1 MWSFGKPGFHL
12 QEGQMQHPDLFN
24 GSVLEG
30 IYIYTFQVGQSS
42 MHRAGAKE
50 LRREL
55 QALSCFYHLRTPVF
69 T

>member
-1 MWSFGKPGFHL
+1 
-12 QEGQMQHPDLFN
+12 MQHPDLFN